1 MRSMSAEQVVATAQ
15 VAPRTECPEV
25 EVSLMEVVKTA
36 TPIVGIA
43 VAAFVFR
50 LGILQHRSAQR
61 WKRNEFAASILKE
74 LNTDEDLVACCNVL
88 DYRKRCIV
96 LSHKK
101 TKDDKPTILEHDRA
115 KLPAAMAVSA
125 PPDGFIAEQIAYRDL
140 FDRMCSYLSQ
150 VAHACSQELIEPG
163 DVRPLRYWL
172 ERMANVPNYENV
184 LTPFIQRYHP
194 GVIELARLFKSKNL
208 LDETVVA
215 KLSSAATEEAQQ
227 QPSR

>member
-1 MRSMSAEQVVATAQ
+1 MSAKQIVATGQ
-15 VAPRTECPEV
+15 VARRTACSEDA
-25 EVSLMEVVKTA
+25 VSQMEVVKTV
-36 TPIVGIA
+36 TPIVGIGLG
-43 VAAFVFR
+43 VLVFGF
-50 LGILQHRSAQR
+50 GIWQYWSAQR
-61 WKRNEFAASILKE
+61 WKRNEFAAAILKE

-115 KLPAAMAVSA
+115 NLPAAMAVSP
-125 PPDGFIAEQIAYRDL
+125 PPDGFSAEQIPYRDL

-150 VAHACSQELIEPG
+150 VAHACSQKLIEPG

-172 ERMANVPNYENV
+172 ERMANVPKYENV

-194 GVIELARLFKSKNL
+194 GVIELARLFERKGL

-215 KLSSAATEEAQQ
+215 KLTAATEESKQL
-227 QPSR
+227 PSS